1 MRIALLM
8 NLAPRKLGSLEDWA
22 LAFGAEALGRGHEV
36 DFFGSSPVHE
46 VFATRL
52 KQLGVGWNDLESLK
66 RSPTR
71 AIRRLAN
78 YHLINLTL
86 FSALE
91 RCSLLAYAAAPA
103 RVILIDQVSGPIP
116 GRPSPRNWRGA
127 IPRQLA
133 YRLIGHRI
141 DGVCA
146 VTDYV
151 RERERRRFALPDRKA
166 KTIYHGVDVGR
177 FQARRPRGTSS
188 SGARI
193 ICVAYLIPEK
203 GVEYLVRAFAQMR
216 DRTSR
221 LTIVGDG
228 PQASMLGELAV
239 RSNVGDRVSFLGLR
253 DDVED
258 LIDQSDIFVH
268 PAIWAEAFGFTIAE
282 AIASERAVIAS
293 RVGGIPELIEHG
305 RSGILVEPGDV
316 SALTAALDRLTE
328 DASFRL
334 ELGQNA
340 RRRAVDKFDLKR
352 SVRGHLDWYES
363 LVLGRAGDA
372 RPLSAIHE

>member
-1 MRIALLM
+1 MRIAFLM

-36 DFFGSSPVHE
+36 DFFGFSPVHE

-52 KQLGVGWNDLESLK
+52 KQLGVGWNDLESFK
-66 RSPTR
+66 RSPIR
-71 AIRRLAN
+71 AIRQLAN

-86 FSALE
+86 FSTLE
-91 RCSLLAYAAAPA
+91 RCSLLAYAAVPA
-103 RVILIDQVSGPIP
+103 RVIVIDQTSGPIP
-116 GRPSPRNWRGA
+116 GHPSPRKWSG
-127 IPRQLA
+127 PRELA
-133 YRLIGHRI
+133 YQLIGHRI

-177 FQARRPRGTSS
+177 FQARRSRGTSS

-193 ICVAYLIPEK
+193 ICAAYLIPEK

-228 PQASMLGELAV
+228 PQASMLRQLAV
-239 RSNVGDRVSFLGLR
+239 RSNIGDRVLFLGLR

-282 AIASERAVIAS
+282 AMASQRAVIAS
-293 RVGGIPELIEHG
+293 RVGGIPEIIEHG
-305 RSGILVEPGDV
+305 TSGILVDPGDV

-328 DASFRL
+328 DVDFRL
-334 ELGQNA
+334 KLGHNA

-363 LVLGRAGDA
+363 VILGRAGDA
-372 RPLSAIHE
+372 RPLNAIHQ

>member
-22 LAFGAEALGRGHEV
+22 LALGAEALGRGHEI
-36 DFFGSSPVHE
+36 DFFGWAPVHE
-46 VFATRL
+46 VFATKL
-52 KQLGVGWNDLESLK
+52 KQVGIGWNDFQSLS
-66 RSPTR
+66 RSPIR
-71 AIRRLAN
+71 SIRRLAT
-78 YHLINLTL
+78 YQLINLTL
-86 FSALE
+86 VVPLE
-91 RCSLLAYAAAPA
+91 RCALLAYAAVPA
-103 RVILIDQVSGPIP
+103 RVILIDQNSGPIP
-116 GRPSPRNWRGA
+116 GRLSPRSWRKA
-127 IPRQLA
+127 IFRSTG
-133 YRLIGHRI
+133 YRLLGLRI
-141 DGVCA
+141 AGVCA
-146 VTDYV
+146 VSDYV

-177 FQARRPRGTSS
+177 FRARRPRGKSS
-188 SGARI
+188 SGAKI

-228 PQASMLGELAV
+228 PQASMLRELAD

-282 AIASERAVIAS
+282 AMASERAVIAS

-316 SALTAALDRLTE
+316 SALTAALDRLSE

-352 SVRGHLDWYES
+352 SVRSHLDWYES
-363 LVLGRAGDA
+363 LIMGRAGDA
-372 RPLSAIHE
+372 RPLNPIHE

>member
-8 NLAPRKLGSLEDWA
+8 NLAPRKLGSLEDWV
-22 LAFGAEALGRGHEV
+22 LAFAAEARRRDHEL
-36 DFFGSSPVHE
+36 DFFGWAPVHE
-46 VFATRL
+46 VFATKL
-52 KQLGVGWNDLESLK
+52 KQLRVGWNELESLK
-66 RSPTR
+66 RSPTQ
-71 AIRRLAN
+71 AIRRLAT
-78 YHLINLTL
+78 YELINLTL
-86 FSALE
+86 MSPLE
-91 RCSLLAYAAAPA
+91 RWALLAYAAVPA
-103 RVILIDQVSGPIP
+103 TVILIDQNSGPIP
-116 GRPSPRNWRGA
+116 GRLSPPSWRKA
-127 IPRQLA
+127 IARSVG
-133 YRLIGHRI
+133 YRLLGLRI
-141 DGVCA
+141 AGVCA
-146 VTDYV
+146 VSDYV

-177 FQARRPRGTSS
+177 FQARRPRGSSS

-203 GVEYLVRAFAQMR
+203 GAEYLVRAFAEMR

-228 PQASMLGELAV
+228 PQASMLRELAD

-253 DDVED
+253 DDVDD

-282 AIASERAVIAS
+282 AMASERAVIAS

-305 RSGILVEPGDV
+305 SSGILVEPGDV

-328 DASFRL
+328 DANFRL
-334 ELGQNA
+334 RLGQNA

-352 SVRGHLDWYES
+352 SVGSHLEWYES
-363 LVLGRAGDA
+363 LIMGGAGDA
-372 RPLSAIHE
+372 RPLSAIHQ